1 MPAGCPHDAEF
12 GPLRTCE
19 RFLSTVLATE
29 GNNHGDDWS
38 RAYAGSSGAPAP
50 LGCNSLPLRLARTTL
65 REIARAG
72 YEGRRRAPARA
83 VALFLTDA
91 ALQARPTRPLYRCT
105 SLGGLKRHGVR

>member
-72 YEGRRRAPARA
+72 YEAP
-83 VALFLTDA
+83 
-91 ALQARPTRPLYRCT
+91 QAPTTPSPSFSPTPWC
-105 SLGGLKRHGVR
+105 S

>member
-72 YEGRRRAPARA
+72 YEGAAGTDHDQLVHA

-91 ALQARPTRPLYRCT
+91 VVQLDLGWWLLARQCGR
-105 SLGGLKRHGVR
+105 

>member
-19 RFLSTVLATE
+19 RFLTTVLATE

-50 LGCNSLPLRLARTTL
+50 LGCNSLPLRLARTNL

-72 YEGRRRAPARA
+72 YEGAAGTDHDQQVHA
-83 VALFLTDA
+83 VALFLTDTVVQ
-91 ALQARPTRPLYRCT
+91 LD
-105 SLGGLKRHGVR
+105 LGGWLLARQCGR